1 MGPKQR
7 HRGPAA
13 MLGQLMSGIGS
24 LAGLLLLLVGLPL
37 GLARFIGWPLPQQ
50 WPTGEQWLDWGRQ
63 PLTTDFVVKAMACA
77 GWLIWALIV
86 AAVVAEIVA
95 RVARVDVP
103 RLRLGK
109 PLQAVVAGLIGA
121 VVISLTSAAA
131 RASGPPQ
138 ASVSA
143 TVPPLATPTAPL
155 AVASPAPAAGVAE
168 GPAIIHVGSQKYVY
182 VVKRGDYL
190 SKIAK
195 AWLGDADRW
204 PEICD
209 LNWHRHFPKVGGT
222 LRDCDLIYPGWDL
235 RLPADARPPH
245 GATPVKPP
253 TTQTPPPV
261 VTPPTAVPST
271 APSGPALAPSPSVTA
286 SPSITASPG
295 VDSPVVVASGVP
307 STVPAS
313 PSPSTSASGS
323 PTPSASSSSSASVSP
338 AASDTESPDA
348 SADEH
353 GVQVSPSSWLPWGLA
368 LAISAAV
375 VLVWMQRRRRF
386 SGQPDDDPPTM
397 LPKPVVRVRR
407 AIARNPELARPA
419 ATEAEQPALVPDLA
433 PLPPGGTGIT
443 GDGAHAAARATLV
456 AVLASGGPHRPD
468 TRGEVIIDAA
478 TLATLLGPDVV
489 TLGTWPRLHVADSVD
504 DALTVV
510 EGWLLHRSRILDEHA
525 LTDLDELRQ
534 QAPHEEALPPV
545 MLITETPPAGARM
558 RAKVALGLGG
568 GLQVTGLLLGEW
580 AHGPTIEAAADGHT
594 KLVAGQSADPIPAR
608 LPVLDPAAAIQILT
622 TLREAQTGEPPAIV
636 SPTVPLT
643 VVPLHASRTTV
654 AADDEPQRSSEAR
667 PHLPA
672 DVPAAPVTTAG
683 PVKAKLRLIG
693 PPRIDGIVH
702 DGRALRAKAKELAV
716 FLAVHPDGVETR
728 TIGDNLELDARISQA
743 AQRVHTNASNL
754 RHVLGRAA
762 VPDAQNA
769 YVVKGGGGYKL
780 DPATVDVDVW
790 ALRDLMRKAAIASG
804 PARRELLTAACALY
818 TAPLAEGED
827 YEWLAPHRETVRR
840 WGTEAHVL
848 LADDLLADHHSQEAS
863 DLLDK
868 AIGLDRYNEA
878 LYVRAMHA
886 RHGLGDADGIRTL
899 LRALTKALADLD
911 AEPQDDTRTLAAK
924 LRTSLEQ
931 R

>member
-1 MGPKQR
+1 MVSWLGR
-7 HRGPAA
+7 WLVRASAGSALVAALGGIPAFLTMA
-13 MLGQLMSGIGS
+13 
-24 LAGLLLLLVGLPL
+24 
-37 GLARFIGWPLPQQ
+37 IGWPLPHAV
-50 WPTGEQWLDWGRQ
+50 PDREALTGF
-63 PLTTDFVVKAMACA
+63 LTGGVTDRMV
-77 GWLIWALIV
+77 LNL
-86 AAVVAEIVA
+86 
-95 RVARVDVP
+95 
-103 RLRLGK
+103 
-109 PLQAVVAGLIGA
+109 
-121 VVISLTSAAA
+121 
-131 RASGPPQ
+131 
-138 ASVSA
+138 
-143 TVPPLATPTAPL
+143 L
-155 AVASPAPAAGVAE
+155 AVAIWLVWALFAQAVLAELRDIGRGVKDLHPRRHRNPMRTAASLLISSMLLGSVLTATAATANPQPARALPSTPITATAQAVPALTQAAE
-168 GPAIIHVGSQKYVY
+168 GPTIVHVGNERYVY
-182 VVKRGDYL
+182 TVKRGDYL
-190 SKIAK
+190 SKVAK
-195 AWLGDADRW
+195 AWLGDASRW

-209 LNWHRHFPKVGGT
+209 MNRHRHFPKAGGT
-222 LRDCDLIYPGWDL
+222 LRDCNLIYPGWDL

-253 TTQTPPPV
+253 VTQTPPPV
-261 VTPPTAVPST
+261 VTTPTPST
-271 APSGPALAPSPSVTA
+271 SPSSPAPAVTP
-286 SPSITASPG
+286 SPSITASPAITASPG
-295 VDSPVVVASGVP
+295 VDGPVVVPPGVP
-307 STVPAS
+307 TTGPAS

-323 PTPSASSSSSASVSP
+323 PAASSSSSASVSP
-338 AASDTESPDA
+338 AASDAESPD
-348 SADEH
+348 SVDEH
-353 GVQVSPSSWLPWGLA
+353 GVQLSPSSWLPWGLA

-375 VLVWMQRRRRF
+375 VLVWLQRRRRF
-386 SGQPDDDPPTM
+386 TGQPDDDPPTM
-397 LPKPVVRVRR
+397 LPEPVVRVRR
-407 AIARNPELARPA
+407 AVARRPELAVPED
-419 ATEAEQPALVPDLA
+419 TDTQQPPLVPDLA
-433 PLPPGGTGIT
+433 PLPPGGTGVT
-443 GDGAHAAARATLV
+443 GDGASAAARAALV
-456 AVLASGGPHRPD
+456 AVLASGGPHDPD

-489 TLGTWPRLHVADSVD
+489 TLGAWPRLHVADSID
-504 DALTVV
+504 EALTVI

-534 QAPHEEALPPV
+534 HVPDEESLPPV

-558 RAKVALGLGG
+558 RAKVALALGG

-580 AHGPTIEAAADGHT
+580 AHGATIEVAPDGHT

-636 SPTVPLT
+636 SPAVPLT

-654 AADDEPQRSSEAR
+654 AADDEAQRSGEEQ
-667 PHLPA
+667 PHPPA
-672 DVPAAPVTTAG
+672 DGPAAPVATTG
-683 PVKAKLRLIG
+683 PVKAKLRVIG

-728 TIGDNLELDARISQA
+728 TIGDNIELDARISQA

-790 ALRDLMRKAAIASG
+790 TLRDLMRKAAIASG
-804 PARRELLTAACALY
+804 PARRELLTAACDLY

-840 WGTEAHVL
+840 WGTEAHLL
-848 LADDLLADHHSQEAS
+848 LADDLLADHHAREAS
-863 DLLDK
+863 VLLDK

>member
-1 MGPKQR
+1 MCALR
-7 HRGPAA
+7 RLFAA
-13 MLGQLMSGIGS
+13 IANAIVLTTVVVAPPLAFVHFNAASALTHVFELHDAAVRQNAAGQAAAAAIAL
-24 LAGLLLLLVGLPL
+24 LAIFWLLLLV
-37 GLARFIGWPLPQQ
+37 
-50 WPTGEQWLDWGRQ
+50 
-63 PLTTDFVVKAMACA
+63 
-77 GWLIWALIV
+77 ALV
-86 AAVVAEIVA
+86 LE
-95 RVARVDVP
+95 
-103 RLRLGK
+103 
-109 PLQAVVAGLIGA
+109 
-121 VVISLTSAAA
+121 AAA
-131 RASGPPQ
+131 RVRGMTTRRLPLLLPVQGLATVLIAGQAAAILAPSAYAAAPPAPPGDAASRS
-138 ASVSA
+138 ASVNA
-143 TVPPLATPTAPL
+143 TAQA
-155 AVASPAPAAGVAE
+155 APAFTQVAE
-168 GPAIIHVGSQKYVY
+168 GPTIVHVGHNRYVY
-182 VVKRGDYL
+182 TVKRGDYL

-195 AWLGDADRW
+195 AWLGDANRW
-204 PEICD
+204 PQICD

-222 LRDCDLIYPGWDL
+222 LRDCNLIYPGWDL

-253 TTQTPPPV
+253 VTHNPPPV
-261 VTPPTAVPST
+261 VTTPTPST
-271 APSGPALAPSPSVTA
+271 SPSSPTVTPSPSVTA

-295 VDSPVVVASGVP
+295 ADSPVVVPSGVP
-307 STVPAS
+307 STVPMS

-323 PTPSASSSSSASVSP
+323 PSPSASSSSSAPVSP
-338 AASDTESPDA
+338 AASDAESPD

-353 GVQVSPSSWLPWGLA
+353 GVQLSPSSWLPWGLA

-375 VLVWMQRRRRF
+375 VLVWLQRRRRF
-386 SGQPDDDPPTM
+386 TGQPDDDDPPTM
-397 LPKPVVRVRR
+397 LPEPVVRVRR
-407 AIARNPELARPA
+407 AVARRPELVLPED
-419 ATEAEQPALVPDLA
+419 TDTQQPPLVPDLA

-443 GDGAHAAARATLV
+443 GEGASATARAALV
-456 AVLASGGPHRPD
+456 AVLASGGPHDPD
-468 TRGEVIIDAA
+468 RRGEVIIDAA

-489 TLGTWPRLHVADSVD
+489 TLGGWPRLHVADSID
-504 DALTVV
+504 DALTVI

-534 QAPHEEALPPV
+534 HVPDEESLPPV
-545 MLITETPPAGARM
+545 MLITETPPAGTRM
-558 RAKVALGLGG
+558 RAKVALALGG

-580 AHGPTIEAAADGHT
+580 PHGATIEVAPDGHT
-594 KLVAGQSADPIPAR
+594 KLVAGQSADPVPAR

-622 TLREAQTGEPPAIV
+622 TLREAQTGVPAAIV
-636 SPTVPLT
+636 SPAVPLT
-643 VVPLHASRTTV
+643 VVPLHTSRTTV
-654 AADDEPQRSSEAR
+654 AADDEPQRSGAEQ

-672 DVPAAPVTTAG
+672 DGPAAPVTTTG
-683 PVKAKLRLIG
+683 PVKAKLRVIG
-693 PPRIDGIVH
+693 PPRVDGIAH

-716 FLAVHPDGVETR
+716 FLAVHPDGVQTR
-728 TIGDNLELDARISQA
+728 TIGDNIELDARISQA

-762 VPDAQNA
+762 VPDAPNA
-769 YVVKGGGGYKL
+769 YVVKGAGGYKL

-790 ALRDLMRKAAIASG
+790 TLRDLMRKAAIASG
-804 PARRELLTAACALY
+804 PARRELLSAACDLY

-840 WGTEAHVL
+840 WGTEAHLL
-848 LADDLLADHHSQEAS
+848 LADDLLDSHPQEAS
-863 DLLDK
+863 DLLDN

-886 RHGLGDADGIRTL
+886 RHGLGDADGIRNL